1 MKLRYSLLILAS
13 LQLFVSCQE
22 VITVDLPDLT
32 PKLIV
37 DALIRIDTTQSFTLA
52 EIKLTET
59 SDFFG
64 TIHPVSVDQITM
76 SDLDNPGN
84 NTDQVLDETSP
95 GSGIYQ
101 QLFSTERLV
110 NDRWFLQ
117 IDFRGE
123 IYVAEAQFDY
133 GVPIDELTIGE
144 GNLFSEDQTELLIRY
159 TDVGDREDY
168 YLFDFDFGQ
177 LFASEDAFYDGQTF
191 EFSYF
196 YDRVFMPQ
204 DTINVSLMGIDRD
217 LFNYVNLLRDQSQ
230 GGFGPFATP
239 AVSVRGNL
247 INATSINND
256 DTLNNVNDPDNYALG
271 YFSIVQEFKKS
282 IVIE

>member
-1 MKLRYSLLILAS
+1 MLILAS

-59 SDFFG
+59 SDFFV